1 MPWVLLLLTAAAR
14 PSVATAVPPS
24 VTWVG
29 TVQAGV
35 GRVSGDAALL
45 VKPRLA
51 YVGERGELVVAAPL
65 WLEIADLP
73 PRSDTGTKTRDP
85 RWLSAWDDPE
95 TYAGMLERFAWVSP
109 GGSVRVAAGKLS
121 QETLGRGIL
130 VDHFEGTLDPTRPR
144 TGGRADLDLD
154 MLGAT
159 ALADSFVSPHLVAGR
174 VVAAPFR
181 LAGHDPPSRLELGLE
196 TALDPRAPTAQGP
209 RAVGGGALDVGFEV
223 WRGAGFSVQ
232 PFVAGAWLGGWGA
245 HFGAAA
251 GWMSDDGRSTLAL
264 KLELVGAGEGYL
276 PGYFDGAYSLE
287 RYTGGSRFRV
297 AKADWRARAALGL
310 RGALD
315 GRLGPVRF
323 GLSAAARDARGP
335 ASAAAYLRIVQPR
348 WSAAATLMQRSI
360 GGAGDLVALGAT
372 THAMV
377 EGAVLVWRGLFVFS
391 QLRHGPRRGPGGQ
404 PRLEAD
410 WLLGVGWGGTDG

>member
-1 MPWVLLLLTAAAR
+1 MPWALLLLTAAA
-14 PSVATAVPPS
+14 PPAVETAVSPS

-29 TVQAGV
+29 TVQVGV
-35 GRVSGDAALL
+35 GRVCEDAALL

-73 PRSDTGTKTRDP
+73 PRSDNGATTRDP

-95 TYAGMLERFAWVSP
+95 TYASMLERLAWVSP
-109 GGSVRVAAGKLS
+109 EGAVRVAAGKLS

-130 VDHFEGTLDPTRPR
+130 VDHFEGTLEPTRPR

-154 MLGAT
+154 LLGAT
-159 ALADSFVSPHLVAGR
+159 VLADSFVRPHLVAGR

-181 LAGHDPPSRLELGLE
+181 LAGYDSTSRLELGLE
-196 TALDPRAPTAQGP
+196 TALDPRAPTARGP
-209 RAVGGGALDVGFEV
+209 RAAGGGALDVGVEV
-223 WRGAGFSVQ
+223 WRGAGVVVE

-245 HFGAAA
+245 HLGVAAD
-251 GWMSDDGRSTLAL
+251 WTSDDARYALAL

-276 PGYFDGAYSLE
+276 PGYFDGAYSFE
-287 RYTGGSRFRV
+287 RYGERSGHRV
-297 AKADWRARAALGL
+297 AKADWRPRAALGL

-315 GRLGPVRF
+315 ACLGPVRF
-323 GLSAAARDARGP
+323 GLSAAARDARGT

-348 WSAAATLMQRSI
+348 WSAAATLTQRSI
-360 GGAGDLVALGAT
+360 AGAGDLVTLDASA
-372 THAMV
+372 HAMV

-391 QLRHGPRRGPGGQ
+391 QLRRGPRREPGGL
-404 PRLEAD
+404 PRVEAD